1 MNVELLIVDIP
12 KYFFSFSQYFLSTHS
27 PFHKM
32 LNAIVS
38 KIECNFSFTQSR
50 CATRLCDDDDDDDH
64 GDDDHGDEDHGHG
77 DHGHGDLELERTS
90 SPNPGVRG
98 DFCQA
103 LHHQHQPGRG
113 LYGLF

>member
-1 MNVELLIVDIP
+1 MRRDFCDDN
-12 KYFFSFSQYFLSTHS
+12 
-27 PFHKM
+27 
-32 LNAIVS
+32 
-38 KIECNFSFTQSR
+38 
-50 CATRLCDDDDDDDH
+50 DDDDHGDVDHGDHDHGDDDH
-64 GDDDHGDEDHGHG
+64 GDDDHGDNGHG
-77 DHGHGDLELERTS
+77 DHGHSDLELERTS

>member
-1 MNVELLIVDIP
+1 MWTHPNISSLSLNISYPPIPLFTRCSTLLFQRLNVTFP
-12 KYFFSFSQYFLSTHS
+12 S
-27 PFHKM
+27 PNPGVRQDF
-32 LNAIVS
+32 
-38 KIECNFSFTQSR
+38 
-50 CATRLCDDDDDDDH
+50 CDDDD
-64 GDDDHGDEDHGHG
+64 DDDHGDEDHGHG
-77 DHGHGDLELERTS
+77 DHGHSDLELERTS

>member
-1 MNVELLIVDIP
+1 MFQRLNVTFP
-12 KYFFSFSQYFLSTHS
+12 S
-27 PFHKM
+27 PNPGVRQDF
-32 LNAIVS
+32 
-38 KIECNFSFTQSR
+38 
-50 CATRLCDDDDDDDH
+50 CDDDD
-64 GDDDHGDEDHGHG
+64 DDDHGDEDHGHG
-77 DHGHGDLELERTS
+77 DHGHSDLELERTS